1 MAEEFQGTESLL
13 ALAAGLSESA
23 VHVRGGYHL
32 GNAAKLMECAAEAIK
47 RLAPMEPDMDVTQG
61 EN

>member
-1 MAEEFQGTESLL
+1 MAEEFQGTDSLL

-32 GNAAKLMECAAEAIK
+32 GNAAKLMECAAAAIQ
-47 RLAPMEPDMDVTQG
+47 RLAHLEPDLDVEQG